1 MLTFLLV
8 FSYKPIF
15 FSLSLSVHCF
25 TIVAVLAGRDLP
37 ETDLFFTVNV
47 TLPIFRVLCEKL

>member
-8 FSYKPIF
+8 LSYKPTF
-15 FSLSLSVHCF
+15 FFLSVHCF

-47 TLPIFRVLCEKL
+47 ILPIFRVLCEKL